1 MASLIQL
8 RDHARQIFAA
18 GLASADPLEAVKR
31 HVTLNGSWL
40 RVGGTEYDLAEIRH
54 VYVVGCGKAAARM
67 ALALE
72 EIFGERIADGAV
84 VVKYGHGAPLTTI
97 QIVEAGHPIPDENGV
112 TGARRIMEIVANT
125 GAADLILFVVSGGG
139 SALLPMPVAGLTL
152 EDKQT
157 TTQSLL
163 ACGARI
169 GEVNAVRKHLSQ
181 LKGGRLAA
189 LAQPSRIIA
198 LILSDVV
205 GDVLEAIAS
214 GPTVADTTTFA
225 DCREIIRRYGL
236 TNKIAPVVLHF
247 LEGGARGEF
256 AETPKP
262 SNPIFQNV
270 QNLIVG
276 SNRLALAAAKQKAEA
291 LGYHAQIIS
300 SAIQGESRMVAQS
313 HVALV
318 KSVLQQN
325 EPIPRPACLLSGG
338 ETTVT
343 VRGDGL
349 GGRNQEFALA
359 AALALDDA
367 MGGLNDVVIL
377 SAGTDGTDGP
387 TDAAGGIVDTTTI
400 RRGELKGLDA
410 QKFLARNDSYHFL
423 QAIGDLF
430 ITGPTLTNIMDLQI
444 ILVN

>member
-8 RDHARQIFAA
+8 RDHVRQVFAA
-18 GLASADPLEAVKR
+18 ALASADPLEAVKR
-31 HVTLNGSWL
+31 HVTLNGKSL

-54 VYVVGCGKAAARM
+54 VYVIGCGKAAARM

-72 EIFGERIADGAV
+72 EILGDRIADGAV
-84 VVKYGHGAPLTTI
+84 VVKYGHGVPLTAI
-97 QIVEAGHPIPDENGV
+97 QVVEAGHPIPDENGV
-112 TGARRIMEIVANT
+112 AGARRIMEIVAAA

-139 SALLPMPVAGLTL
+139 SALLPMPAVGLAL
-152 EDKQT
+152 ADKQKT
-157 TTQSLL
+157 TRLL
-163 ACGARI
+163 LECGAPI
-169 GEVNAVRKHLSQ
+169 GEVNALRKHLSQ

-189 LAQPSRIIA
+189 LAQPARIIS

-205 GDVLEAIAS
+205 GDALEAIAS
-214 GPTVADTTTFA
+214 GPSVADTTTFA
-225 DCREIIRRYGL
+225 DCLAIIERYGL
-236 TNKIAPVVLHF
+236 ANMLSPVVLSLLH
-247 LEGGARGEF
+247 GGARGEI

-276 SNRLALAAAKQKAEA
+276 GNRLAMAAAKQEAEA
-291 LGYHAQIIS
+291 LGYHTQIIS
-300 SAIQGESRMVAQS
+300 SNIQGESRMVAQS
-313 HVALV
+313 HIALV
-318 KSVLQQN
+318 KSVLKQN
-325 EPIPRPACLLSGG
+325 KPLPRPACLLSGG

-343 VRGDGL
+343 VRGNGL

-359 AALALDDA
+359 AALALDELS
-367 MGGLNDVVIL
+367 GLNDVVVL

-400 RRGELKGLDA
+400 LRAKSKGLDA

-423 QAIGDLF
+423 QATGDLL
-430 ITGPTLTNIMDLQI
+430 ITGPTLTNVMDVQI